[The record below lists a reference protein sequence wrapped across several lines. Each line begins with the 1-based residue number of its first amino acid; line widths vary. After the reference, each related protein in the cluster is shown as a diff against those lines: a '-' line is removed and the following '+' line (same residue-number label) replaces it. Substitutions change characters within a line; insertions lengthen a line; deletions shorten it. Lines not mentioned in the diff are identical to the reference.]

1 MRGWSNLS
9 PNLSLNLPLLEIS
22 AFVIFDIKVRG
33 IVRGTVRGLLNLS
46 SSSIPSI
53 YASFRRFE

>member
-1 MRGWSNLS
+1 MRGCSNLS

-33 IVRGTVRGLLNLS
+33 IVRGAVRGLLNLS

-53 YASFRRFE
+53 YACFRRFE